1 MTCFWTDIVFATQE
15 CPAEDDDVFYL
26 LIPDGVQSE
35 YDTTSHK
42 VQVQLGG
49 NCGYPMNLLPG
60 KPTTIAP
67 AASVLPSTLT
77 LVSAVLYAE
86 QMLGAWT
93 SDSPVVTGS
102 AHSYSYAGFVY
113 RQPDDGA
120 WDNPTPRST
129 AGVVSSIDDSSNAL
143 TLDFTVDLEI
153 AEVGYDPGNP
163 GNNWV
168 GVCVIAEFSHALG
181 TVYARIHDGVYV

>member
-26 LIPDGVQSE
+26 LIHDGVQSV
-35 YDTTSHK
+35 YKPTSNK

-49 NCGYPMNLLPG
+49 NCGWPMKLLPG

-67 AASVLPSTLT
+67 AATALPSTLT

-86 QMLGAWT
+86 EILGAWEYGE
-93 SDSPVVTGS
+93 PVVTGS
-102 AHSYSYAGFVY
+102 AHPNTREGFDY
-113 RQPDDGA
+113 RQPYDGQ

-129 AGVVSSIDDSSNAL
+129 AGVVYSTDDSRKAL